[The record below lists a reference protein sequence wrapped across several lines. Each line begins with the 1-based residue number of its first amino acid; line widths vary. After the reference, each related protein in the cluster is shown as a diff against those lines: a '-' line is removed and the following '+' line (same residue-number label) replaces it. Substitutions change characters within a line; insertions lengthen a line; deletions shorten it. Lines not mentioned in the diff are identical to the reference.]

1 MNKTIIFSIAAMAI
15 MMAACTSEEATS
27 LQPASDGE
35 GIPFSAIITTGSQT
49 RAITE
54 NTTDKTLETAF
65 ADGEKVALIHNG
77 IVEEMTVTQNTDGTA
92 TISGTI
98 LGSPAD
104 GDDVTIIYP
113 ASAVDATTKAVKTDL
128 LAAQD
133 GTLATIATDL
143 DLCQSSGAKLSVN
156 AGHASLN
163 GIVVL
168 ANQLAIVKFT
178 LTDGT
183 NAINATEFTIKDG
196 SDNVITT
203 VTSSPAA
210 SEFYVAMA
218 PASAAE
224 FHFEASDGDFTYTY
238 EKSGVTLA
246 TATYYQSPITMTST
260 KYAGTIEF
268 SKETDSQTWSATAAE
283 NTYQLAATVTG
294 DGTVTYSVNADNT
307 CGASINASTGALTFL
322 TAGTVTVTATAADSE
337 TYTYATNTATYTLT
351 INKAEGT
358 ISFAKDSE
366 SKLTTDA
373 PFTITLTN
381 TGDGSVSYSSD
392 KTSVADVDASTGEVT
407 IKGAGTATI
416 TATVTDG
423 TNYTYATKS
432 VAYSLTVTLP
442 TTGGSIE
449 DYGVETETNW

>member
-1 MNKTIIFSIAAMAI
+1 MKTTKIFTIAAWALMLSACSSNEIEQIGLQPNNKT
-15 MMAACTSEEATS
+15 
-27 LQPASDGE
+27 E
-35 GIPFSAIITTGSQT
+35 GIPFTATISIGESATT
-49 RAITE
+49 RALSE
-54 NTTDKTLETAF
+54 SGSTLVPSWEKG
-65 ADGEKVALIHNG
+65 DKVALIHNG
-77 IVEEMTVTQNTDGTA
+77 VNDEMEVQSVYNGIA
-92 TISGTI
+92 TITGTI
-98 LGSPAD
+98 NGDPVN

-113 ASAVDATTKAVKTDL
+113 SSAVDETTKDIKANL
-128 LAAQD
+128 LAVQD
-133 GTLATIATDL
+133 GKLATIAEKYDVRKGT
-143 DLCQSSGAKLSVN
+143 GKLNV
-156 AGHASLN
+156 GETASLQGN
-163 GIVVL
+163 VSL

-210 SEFYVAMA
+210 SDLCVAMA
-218 PASAAE
+218 PASAAT
-224 FHFEASDGDFTYTY
+224 FNFAATVGTEAYTYT
-238 EKSGVTLA
+238 KAGVTLA
-246 TATYYQSPITMTST
+246 AGSYYQSSIKMTSN
-260 KYAGTIEF
+260 KHAGTIEF
-268 SKETDSQTWSATAAE
+268 SKTADSQTWSATAAD

-307 CGASINASTGALTFL
+307 CGATINASTGALTF
-322 TAGTVTVTATAADSE
+322 TKVGTVTVTATVADSE
-337 TYTYATNTATYTLT
+337 TYTYASNTATYTLT

-392 KTSVADVDASTGEVT
+392 KTSVAEVNTSTGEVT